1 MKSIKVR
8 SSSSEINAPQPKAP
22 RLEDKPSWSPGK
34 MMATCMDTMQTM
46 MVTETWMFLSL
57 LCTCWKR
64 CCPNIHKGFWTPPS
78 QQNPASS
85 STKALPCLPAPDE
98 AEEKTT
104 EENALAL
111 VQDPK
116 KKPDQKT
123 LEDFEAEDL
132 SNLKQGL
139 QLQRIQR
146 KEKIPWKSLLLPKF
160 LKRRPCQEKQE
171 VPARARSKAR
181 KLKLAKQRQDQEGT
195 AYTIQMLWLFMAVA
209 DVEEIHLD
217 VAPVP
222 KRISR
227 AEGWMAGQHGRN
239 GGKGR
244 NKKRAKAKIQGPM
257 WMLALAP
264 A

>member
-1 MKSIKVR
+1 MRLS
-8 SSSSEINAPQPKAP
+8 KAP

-34 MMATCMDTMQTM
+34 MMATCMDTMQTGCSWAYCALA
-46 MVTETWMFLSL
+46 E
-57 LCTCWKR
+57 
-64 CCPNIHKGFWTPPS
+64 KGVAQTSTKAFEAPPS

-85 STKALPCLPAPDE
+85 STKALPCLPAPEE

-160 LKRRPCQEKQE
+160 LKRSPCQEKQE